1 MQRLITLLYTSHT
14 GQCAPSLKWYKIHMV
29 QPVPPVMLGFQGTPI
44 GGEGSSGVSRS
55 WQAQS
60 SMEPGGGP
68 GVLAPKGRDL
78 APGRVGG
85 RRQPLHQGA
94 NGSHHVQ
101 CGHGDPGDA
110 TQGDRGLTGPM
121 PAMLI
126 NKQPLSTW
134 FCPQPCSSE
143 CRCAVLLHPSP
154 SPGSKEQVFPPPSS
168 TDRQETKDVLGG
180 SAQMR
185 RSQQVQG

>member
-1 MQRLITLLYTSHT
+1 
-14 GQCAPSLKWYKIHMV
+14 MV

-44 GGEGSSGVSRS
+44 GGEGSSGVSGS

-68 GVLAPKGRDL
+68 GVLAPKGRGL

-101 CGHGDPGDA
+101 CGRGDPGDA
-110 TQGDRGLTGPM
+110 TQGDRGLTGLM

-143 CRCAVLLHPSP
+143 CCCAVLLPLSWKQ
-154 SPGSKEQVFPPPSS
+154 GTGFPP
-168 TDRQETKDVLGG
+168 TQQHRQTGNKRCAGRKCSHTTEPAGPGAKRKQKEVPPLV
-180 SAQMR
+180 SV
-185 RSQQVQG
+185 SYSH